1 MGRKEDSMRFVVA
14 LVTALTFAAVAVPAQ
29 TAPPSPQAASARQAP
44 APTPAELGVLAPAN
58 LAKPRPKP
66 PFDIT
71 GTWFVDLGFPGSW
84 RFGPP
89 YPKLTPA
96 AQVHFDASRKAQA
109 EGKVYRDDI
118 GQCWPAGVPLIMTRV
133 WSISMVQLPTVAYM
147 ISGFMNSLRIINL
160 DGRSH
165 VDPDLLVRTHNG
177 DSVGHWEAD
186 ALVIDTTGFTGDH
199 HWIDSGIPASDA
211 LHIVERVKLVANG
224 TKMQIE
230 YTLTDPKSW
239 EGEWKVTKQWN
250 RVDARDMEI
259 AEVECLPDL
268 NSHIPSTQSKQNV
281 R

>member
-1 MGRKEDSMRFVVA
+1 MRVITGIV
-14 LVTALTFAAVAVPAQ
+14 AAVSIATATVLAQ
-29 TAPPSPQAASARQAP
+29 PPQPSSQAASARQAPTTP
-44 APTPAELGVLAPAN
+44 APTPAELGVLAPSN

-66 PFDIT
+66 PFNIT

-133 WSISMVQLPTVAYM
+133 WSISMVQLPTVVYM
-147 ISGFMNSLRIINL
+147 ISGFMNSLRIINI

-186 ALVIDTTGFTGDH
+186 ALVIDTIGFTGDH

-230 YTLTDPKSW
+230 YTMTDPKSW

-250 RVDARDMEI
+250 RVDSRDMEI

-268 NSHIPSTQSKQNV
+268 NSHIPSTQSKENV

>member
-1 MGRKEDSMRFVVA
+1 MESAMRVVTGIVA
-14 LVTALTFAAVAVPAQ
+14 AISIATATVLAQAPRPA
-29 TAPPSPQAASARQAP
+29 APPAAAP
-44 APTPAELGVLAPAN
+44 VELGVLAPTN

-66 PFDIT
+66 PFNIT

-133 WSISMVQLPTVAYM
+133 WSISMVQLPTVVYM
-147 ISGFMNSLRIINL
+147 ISGFMNSLRIINM

-165 VDPDLLVRTHNG
+165 VDPDLVVRTHNG

-211 LHIVERVKLVANG
+211 LHIVERVKPVANG

-230 YTLTDPKSW
+230 YTMTDPKSW
-239 EGEWKVTKQWN
+239 EGEWKITKQWN

-268 NSHIPSTQSKQNV
+268 NSHIPSTQSKENV

>member
-1 MGRKEDSMRFVVA
+1 MENPVRTSHIGRFV
-14 LVTALTFAAVAVPAQ
+14 AVAIVVVGFVA
-29 TAPPSPQAASARQAP
+29 TASAQAP
-44 APTPAELGVLAPAN
+44 QPAATPVPELGALAPTN

-66 PFDIT
+66 PFNLT
-71 GTWFVDLGFPGSW
+71 GTWFIDLSGGPGSW

-96 AQVHFDASRKAQA
+96 AQVHFDASRKASA

-133 WSISMVQLPTVAYM
+133 WSIAMVQLPTVVYM
-147 ISGFMNSLRIINL
+147 VSGFMNSLRVVYL
-160 DGRSH
+160 DGRPHS
-165 VDPDLLVRTHNG
+165 DPDIVVRSFNGESIGRWEGDTLVV
-177 DSVGHWEAD
+177 DSTSF
-186 ALVIDTTGFTGDH
+186 IDHH

-211 LHIVERVKLVANG
+211 LHIVERIRPINGG
-224 TKMQIE
+224 TKLEIE
-230 YTLTDPKSW
+230 YTMTDPKSW
-239 EGEWKVTKQWN
+239 EGEWKSTKRWN

-268 NSHIPSTQSKQNV
+268 NTHIPSTQSKENV

>member
-1 MGRKEDSMRFVVA
+1 MGRMGRKEGRMRFVVA
-14 LVTALTFAAVAVPAQ
+14 LVTALTFAAVGVFAQ
-29 TAPPSPQAASARQAP
+29 PSPQTASAQAP
-44 APTPAELGVLAPAN
+44 ELGVLAPTN
-58 LAKPRPKP
+58 LAKPRPKA
-66 PFDIT
+66 PFNIT
-71 GTWFVDLGFPGSW
+71 GTWFIDLGFPGSW

-224 TKMQIE
+224 TKMQVE
-230 YTLTDPKSW
+230 YTMTDPKSW

-268 NSHIPSTQSKQNV
+268 NSHIPSTQSKENV

>member
-1 MGRKEDSMRFVVA
+1 MGRMESTMRLVLGIVA
-14 LVTALTFAAVAVPAQ
+14 AISIAAATLSAQ
-29 TAPPSPQAASARQAP
+29 APRPTAPPAP
-44 APTPAELGVLAPAN
+44 VELGVLAPTN
-58 LAKPRPKP
+58 LSKPRPAP
-66 PFDIT
+66 PFTIT

-133 WSISMVQLPTVAYM
+133 WSISMVQLPTVVYM
-147 ISGFMNSLRIINL
+147 ISGFMNSLRIINM

-186 ALVIDTTGFTGDH
+186 ALVIDTTGFSGDH

-230 YTLTDPKSW
+230 YTMTDSKSW